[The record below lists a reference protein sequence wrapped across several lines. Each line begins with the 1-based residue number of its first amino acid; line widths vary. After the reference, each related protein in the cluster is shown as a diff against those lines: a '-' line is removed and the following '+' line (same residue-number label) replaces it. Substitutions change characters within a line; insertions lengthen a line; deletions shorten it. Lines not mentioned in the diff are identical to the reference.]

1 MNTRNFLLVV
11 LMGLSL
17 IGCNTTEKYAAN
29 NAAGQRWLDEHRGGA
44 GISVGGIWQSE
55 DWGGSKLVQEGR
67 AVNGT
72 LGSYSVRG
80 VVSGQRAYLL
90 LQSGGWIHYRRAG
103 QAFGHAAF
111 RFLFLYR
118 ALQPGRPAGA
128 GDAADLPVGPYFA

>member
-90 LQSGGWIHYRRAG
+90 LQSGGWIHYTAVLAKPSATQLSGFYSYTVPFSLADQRELEMRRIY
-103 QAFGHAAF
+103 Q
-111 RFLFLYR
+111 
-118 ALQPGRPAGA
+118 
-128 GDAADLPVGPYFA
+128 